1 MWYSVNNFL
10 MNFIVLRRMYLK
22 YCCKIFF
29 SLQQISPDILPLP
42 IRDLLG
48 NEIGNVAK
56 LAVVILLEQKLGLVR
71 TWFGWLFRR

>member
-1 MWYSVNNFL
+1 
-10 MNFIVLRRMYLK
+10 MYLK